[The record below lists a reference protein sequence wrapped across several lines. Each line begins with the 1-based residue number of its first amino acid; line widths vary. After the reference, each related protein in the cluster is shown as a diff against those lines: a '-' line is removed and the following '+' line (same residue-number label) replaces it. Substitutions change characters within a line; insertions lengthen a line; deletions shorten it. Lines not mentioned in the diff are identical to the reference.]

1 MILVSLIKQKF
12 LLTKKGS
19 EPILEDVKKEQTF
32 FDLVNL
38 KNKRKK

>member
-12 LLTKKGS
+12 LSTKEGG

-32 FDLVNL
+32 FDLANL
-38 KNKRKK
+38 KKKRKE